1 MWFRYPSPSFDTSDL
16 SHIKKAAV
24 KPLFCVGRC
33 LAGWRLT
40 SYPAYNRPLLP
51 PAEDY
56 FFFAFGFGRSVMLP
70 SKISAARPTD
80 SCKVGC
86 A

>member
-1 MWFRYPSPSFDTSDL
+1 MPRV
-16 SHIKKAAV
+16 KKAAV
-24 KPLFCVGRC
+24 KPLFCVGWRIT
-33 LAGWRLT
+33 GWRLT
-40 SYPAYNRPLLP
+40 SYPAYNHPVLP
-51 PAEDY
+51 PSEDY

-80 SCKVGC
+80 SCRVGC